1 MGQGGVRAKQS
12 GVQLVVTPIMFTY
25 IGRRTSMP
33 NPYFHPYFS
42 TCLKHSVLVGFNIIG
57 LSSMTAWADT
67 IRDNTMIPNDYL
79 LLSGCPTPS
88 LGVDGAPISIEHDK
102 RGVLNAKATLLN
114 AKLELQDLILGP
126 FGILMNIGVGDSY
139 NPFFPNAL

>member
-1 MGQGGVRAKQS
+1 M
-12 GVQLVVTPIMFTY
+12 TFIMLTY
-25 IGRRTSMP
+25 IGRCTST
-33 NPYFHPYFS
+33 PYCSTYPYLHPLEFHSSQTY
-42 TCLKHSVLVGFNIIG
+42 SVFIGFKIMG
-57 LSSMTAWADT
+57 SSSITELADT
-67 IRDNTMIPNDYL
+67 IRENTNILYNYL
-79 LLSGCPTPS
+79 VLRDCPTPS